1 MENLKGKVVI
11 ITGGAAGIGG
21 AITSVLMERG
31 ASVVAVDI
39 DEEAGERKVKENPDK
54 IAFLKGDISKESVA
68 KEAVA
73 LAISRFGKVTGLI
86 NNGHPSVEKSILDHT
101 DEDWA
106 LSINAGFYATLYFMK
121 AAYPELKKSKGA
133 IVNFGSG
140 AAIKGNVEQASY
152 VAAKEAIRGLSRVAA
167 NEWAED
173 EIQVNVISP
182 LALTEGLA
190 KWKETSPEE
199 YEKVASKVP
208 MKRFGDPR
216 KDIAPAVVFLL
227 SDDSRYMTGQT
238 IMVDGGS
245 TMLT

>member
-1 MENLKGKVVI
+1 MENLKGDVVI
-11 ITGGAAGIGG
+11 VTGGAAGIGG

-39 DEEAGERKVKENPDK
+39 DEETGKKKVEENPER
-54 IAFLKGDISKESVA
+54 IVFLRGDISKEAVA

-73 LAISRFGKVTGLI
+73 IAVERFGKLTGLV
-86 NNGHPSVEKSILDHT
+86 NCAHPSVEKPILEHT

-106 LSINAGFYATLYFMK
+106 LSINAGLYATFYFMK
-121 AAYPELKKSKGA
+121 AAYPELKKNKGA

-140 AAIKGNVEQASY
+140 SAISGNIGQSSY

-167 NEWAED
+167 NEWATD

-190 KWKETSPEE
+190 DWKIASPVEYKKVEE
-199 YEKVASKVP
+199 KIP

-216 KDIAPAVVFLL
+216 KDIAPVVVFLL

-245 TMLT
+245 TKLT